1 MCSQIELHRLK
12 ISLENMVLTSGF
24 CFVGNDESGK
34 STLISK
40 IRGKEDEISRG
51 HGLEYTYLD
60 VHDEELDGKFW
71 EVP

>member
-1 MCSQIELHRLK
+1 
-12 ISLENMVLTSGF
+12 MVLTSGF